1 MKFLCLALTIAAA
14 AADGTVTCNVLT
26 AQNPHCQG
34 TCTTSGSVVRGQN
47 FTITAEGSC
56 DAEVD
61 GATYHVDGKFAG
73 LPVINHDCADACQD
87 SDFAVGGVLN
97 MGHMYIGGAACPV
110 TTSQKLSIVSHA
122 FVATS
127 APKGTL
133 TTELVAKDTSAAKN
147 ILLDIQVIVTM
158 D

>member
-1 MKFLCLALTIAAA
+1 M
-14 AADGTVTCNVLT
+14 N
-26 AQNPHCQG
+26 
-34 TCTTSGSVVRGQN
+34 SVVRPALADITNIDVVRRHHGL
-47 FTITAEGSC
+47 TAES
-56 DAEVD
+56 ALEVALQS
-61 GATYHVDGKFAG
+61 GPMFLLCLGKR
-73 LPVINHDCADACQD
+73 PE
-87 SDFAVGGVLN
+87 VG
-97 MGHMYIGGAACPV
+97 
-110 TTSQKLSIVSHA
+110 IVSHA

>member
-1 MKFLCLALTIAAA
+1 MLIASRDRALAWIDDNDYWT
-14 AADGTVTCNVLT
+14 
-26 AQNPHCQG
+26 
-34 TCTTSGSVVRGQN
+34 R
-47 FTITAEGSC
+47 
-56 DAEVD
+56 
-61 GATYHVDGKFAG
+61 
-73 LPVINHDCADACQD
+73 
-87 SDFAVGGVLN
+87 
-97 MGHMYIGGAACPV
+97 IGGAACPV
-110 TTSQKLSIVSHA
+110 TMSQKLSIVSHA